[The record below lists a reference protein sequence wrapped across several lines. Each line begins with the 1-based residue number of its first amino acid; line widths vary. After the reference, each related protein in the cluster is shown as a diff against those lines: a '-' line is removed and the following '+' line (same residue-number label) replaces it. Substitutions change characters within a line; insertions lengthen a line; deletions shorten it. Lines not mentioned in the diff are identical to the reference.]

1 MSSAALLGG
10 VFIGVLSALP
20 IINIANCCCLWITG
34 GGVLTAYLAQHDA
47 RRPVSPGHGALLGFF
62 AGVTG
67 AVVWLVAFA
76 ALDVVVGPVQQRMVE
91 AMLDRSIDVPPDARQ
106 MLEAISA
113 RSASPLRYVLG
124 FLFQLF
130 AGAVF
135 STLGGLIGAIVLRG
149 AGDLN
154 GREQA
159 DC

>member
-20 IINIANCCCLWITG
+20 IVNIANCCCLWVTG
-34 GGVLTAYLAQHDA
+34 GGVLTVYLAQGTG
-47 RRPVSPGHGALLGFF
+47 RPIGPGRGAWLGFF
-62 AGVTG
+62 AGVIG

-76 ALDVVVGPVQQRMVE
+76 ALDVVVGPMQQRLIE
-91 AMLDRSIDVPPDARQ
+91 AMLDRSIDMPPDARQ

-124 FLFQLF
+124 FLFQFL
-130 AGAVF
+130 AGALF
-135 STLGGLIGAIVLRG
+135 STLGGLIGAIFLRK
-149 AGDLN
+149 AGDIN